1 MGSNHVLNNQ
11 LVPAGMTEEAFEDL
25 VFCIFSQ
32 RFGSTLK
39 TVAFVAT
46 CDDSRGVSQ
55 DVRLLHGSQP
65 STKPVGS
72 EVAPSGAIDNGV
84 EHY

>member
-1 MGSNHVLNNQ
+1 MLSNQ

-25 VFCIFSQ
+25 VFSVFSQ
-32 RFGSTLK
+32 RFGPTLK

-55 DVRLLHGSQP
+55 DVRLLHGSLH

-72 EVAPSGAIDNGV
+72 EVAPSGATDNGS

>member
-1 MGSNHVLNNQ
+1 MLNNK

-25 VFCIFSQ
+25 VFSVFSQ
-32 RFGSTLK
+32 RFGPTLK

-55 DVRLLHGSQP
+55 DVRLIHEAQKTDDF
-65 STKPVGS
+65 STKPVRS
-72 EVAPSGAIDNGV
+72 EIAPSGATDNGV